1 MKVSFDVAKT
11 FVRVDADRVVFVE
24 LEITRMHHTN
34 TTFTFTHELRDIA
47 DLQKAVLFARHK
59 LMQEAVRL
67 QFNILLSEG

>member
-1 MKVSFDVAKT
+1 MKVSFNVAET
-11 FVRVDADRVVFVE
+11 FVRVDADHVVFLE

-34 TTFTFTHELRDIA
+34 VTFTFAHELRDVA
-47 DLQKAVLFARHK
+47 DLQKAVQFARHK